1 MPDSPPRR
9 IRHTELPGQWTLA
22 LGEPDARL
30 RPLIAGYC
38 GYAELGVAPPQ
49 RQLPHPDVV
58 VIIGLGPAI
67 RVVDERDPASANR
80 ACQVFAAGLY
90 DAAVVTTSLGP
101 TRGIQLNFTAL
112 GARRFLGVGMHAI
125 ANRVVE
131 LRDLLGHDADNLVG
145 RLQDAATWEA
155 AFALIDAAILS
166 RASRTTEPPPEVEWA
181 WRLLRQRGGTLRIES
196 LAREVGW
203 SQKHLIAQFREH
215 VGVSPKQF
223 AGIVRFHRLIA
234 GLATRRDVRWPDLAA
249 AHGYYDQSHLVHD
262 FRKFAGMTP
271 SAYLGA
277 R

>member
-1 MPDSPPRR
+1 M
-9 IRHTELPGQWTLA
+9 PGQWRMA
-22 LGEPDARL
+22 WGEPDARL
-30 RPLIAGYC
+30 RSLIAGYC
-38 GYAELGVAPPQ
+38 GYSELGVAPPQ

-67 RVVDERDPASANR
+67 RVVDQRDPASVSR
-80 ACQVFAAGLY
+80 ACQVFAAGLH

-131 LRDLLGHDADNLVG
+131 LRDLLGHDADDLVG
-145 RLQDAATWEA
+145 RLHEAATWEA
-155 AFALIDAAILS
+155 AFALIDAAILA
-166 RASRTTEPPPEVEWA
+166 RVARTIESPPEVEWA

-234 GLATRRDVRWPDLAA
+234 GLGTRRDMRWPDLAV

-262 FRKFAGMTP
+262 FRKFAGTTP